1 MTKPKDWMPMEDMPD
16 GCVQVVVRFVDHSER
31 EMCSCDYWHMV
42 PRTSRSARMVL
53 TDFAIDFKYVSDTI
67 N

>member
-42 PRTSRSARMVL
+42 SRTSRSARMVL